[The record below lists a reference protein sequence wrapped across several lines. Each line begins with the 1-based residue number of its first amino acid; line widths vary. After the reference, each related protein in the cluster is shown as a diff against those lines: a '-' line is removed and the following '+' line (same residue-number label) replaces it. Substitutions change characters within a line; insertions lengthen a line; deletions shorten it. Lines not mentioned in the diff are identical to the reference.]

1 MVPYERSFKGSRNS
15 SGTLP
20 LFGEIAGHQLGGGEQ
35 LLVHHLCTF
44 ISIIITVFLGF
55 FSIIIISFISTHE
68 FYFVV
73 SFLFSP
79 PRHWEGKEGAN
90 VHVVLNHPPGQ
101 TSTSS
106 QLWRLNPAQALYN
119 SRIFLLRLCQW
130 LGKCHDGFLGAIQAL
145 AGAEA
150 VCASDPAFEERLAS
164 CVCLFVY

>member
-68 FYFVV
+68 FYFV
-73 SFLFSP
+73 F
-79 PRHWEGKEGAN
+79 
-90 VHVVLNHPPGQ
+90 
-101 TSTSS
+101 
-106 QLWRLNPAQALYN
+106 
-119 SRIFLLRLCQW
+119 
-130 LGKCHDGFLGAIQAL
+130 
-145 AGAEA
+145 
-150 VCASDPAFEERLAS
+150 
-164 CVCLFVY
+164 